1 MNPAGLAALMRPI
14 GISINRKHRR
24 RILLGFSST
33 ALETTCP
40 ASGLKAPFSI
50 CSLLLRVGTVGSSA
64 LFLLVLEVQVRAV
77 HVRALLLALLPFV
90 AAHVGEVPELGIA
103 TLDHLLPLPHSDLL
117 GRSLFL
123 RLLADMSLVAALA
136 LEEGLGCRLRPE
148 LRHDAWDVDH
158 HLLVDNVLLIKAQR
172 AVQASEVDGHE
183 DVLIRMLVWRGQ
195 RVQDLG
201 CDLHPVL
208 QLLLEV
214 LQDLLRDEHN
224 VLVALLI
231 LVGCWL
237 RGGTRRWRHQVP
249 EPLRAFSGPPTL
261 CVGCL

>member
-1 MNPAGLAALMRPI
+1 MNPAGLAAPMRPI

-158 HLLVDNVLLIKAQR
+158 HLLVDNVILLKAQR
-172 AVQASEVDGHE
+172 GVQASEV
-183 DVLIRMLVWRGQ
+183 V
-195 RVQDLG
+195 
-201 CDLHPVL
+201 
-208 QLLLEV
+208 
-214 LQDLLRDEHN
+214 QDLLRDEHN

-261 CVGCL
+261 C